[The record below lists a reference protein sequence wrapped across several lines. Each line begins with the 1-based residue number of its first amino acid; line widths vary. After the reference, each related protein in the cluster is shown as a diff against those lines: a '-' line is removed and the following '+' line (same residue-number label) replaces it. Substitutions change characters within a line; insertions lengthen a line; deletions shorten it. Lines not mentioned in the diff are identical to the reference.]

1 MDRKEK
7 EIWVK
12 AYIMGRLNEKAINSN
27 IVEGDGFLEKHEL
40 EDYFRSLHYGNNI
53 LENMDEK
60 KLNALA
66 VSVLDAVDHLSND
79 HIEKIHG
86 ECYYQW
92 DYDWDKSWHLADY
105 GGKDLEKYF
114 NQEDI
119 IQDDDVPGYPDEYSD
134 GDLKHRNY
142 LFQHLEDSVEE
153 FHGKWIDQHGS
164 DFKNKSEWMENNFLN
179 RIGSAMQIYCW
190 ELTQCKDIPFIAYKL
205 CSKLTQT
212 NWLVEFNWRGKL
224 SYNDLYTDNISDK
237 IFKDGIH
244 EIIWEKLFDAVK
256 DHFGMYE
263 KDEKWIEEL
272 LKLLDEYR
280 KDPSKYSYQ
289 NQRSKRNPRRKFP
302 SK

>member
-60 KLNALA
+60 KLNALV

-86 ECYYQW
+86 ACYYEW
-92 DYDWDKSWHLADY
+92 DYDWDKSSHLADY
-105 GGKDLEKYF
+105 GGKDLGKYF

-119 IQDDDVPGYPDEYSD
+119 FTEDEYD
-134 GDLKHRNY
+134 GSDLKHRND
-142 LFQHLEDSVEE
+142 LFQHLENSVEE

-179 RIGSAMQIYCW
+179 RIANEMQRYCW

-205 CSKLTQT
+205 YSKLTQT

-237 IFKDGIH
+237 IFKDDIY
-244 EIIWEKLFDAVK
+244 EIIWKKLFNAVK
-256 DHFGMYE
+256 DHYWYE

-272 LKLLDEYR
+272 LKVLDECR
-280 KDPSKYSYQ
+280 KDPSKYSYP
-289 NQRSKRNPRRKFP
+289 NQRSGRNPRRKFS

>member
-1 MDRKEK
+1 MDRREK

-60 KLNALA
+60 KLNALV

-153 FHGKWIDQHGS
+153 YFEPGFSTPYMLYSQTSITKRIPAITHKDFSCRIQTVNDDQNPRLCQLLR
-164 DFKNKSEWMENNFLN
+164 KL
-179 RIGSAMQIYCW
+179 
-190 ELTQCKDIPFIAYKL
+190 DIPVLLNTSFNMSGEPIIETPEDAIASFKKMDIDLLVIGNYL
-205 CSKLTQT
+205 VSKW
-212 NWLVEFNWRGKL
+212 N
-224 SYNDLYTDNISDK
+224 
-237 IFKDGIH
+237 
-244 EIIWEKLFDAVK
+244 
-256 DHFGMYE
+256 
-263 KDEKWIEEL
+263 
-272 LKLLDEYR
+272 
-280 KDPSKYSYQ
+280 
-289 NQRSKRNPRRKFP
+289 
-302 SK
+302 